1 MRTVY
6 NWTNYLVDEV
16 ESINLAGVGKW
27 QHGLSRK
34 VRASRPVNGNVIL
47 YKVYNYESTELR
59 LLKVIKKT

>member
-16 ESINLAGVGKW
+16 ESINLACVGKW

-59 LLKVIKKT
+59 LLKVNKKT